1 MGPTD
6 TVESCELREQRM
18 AVVAQ
23 LVERWLV
30 VPDVAGSSP
39 VDRPNHPRGTL
50 SPVLESDV
58 EVRLDVPW
66 ILIVWN
72 DPINL
77 MNYVVHVFRSY
88 FGYPREEAERLMLQ
102 VHHDGRAV
110 VASGNREA
118 MERHAQAMHGYGLQA
133 TVSRGET

>member
-1 MGPTD
+1 
-6 TVESCELREQRM
+6 M

-39 VDRPNHPRGTL
+39 VDRPTS
-50 SPVLESDV
+50 SPVLED
-58 EVRLDVPW
+58 ETRVRFDIPW
-66 ILIVWN
+66 VLIVWN

-88 FGYPREEAERLMLQ
+88 FGYPREEAERLMLL
-102 VHHDGRAV
+102 VHHEGRAV
-110 VASGNREA
+110 VASGPREE
-118 MERHAQAMHGYGLQA
+118 MERHAQAMHDYGLHA
-133 TVSRGET
+133 TVARDAA